1 MGYSDTSERSRLWPG
16 VKQGETPG
24 CLRGHP
30 ERLALSTQPRPQPA
44 VGRGR
49 RPSSGSHLAGAAMQP
64 ERDQVDS
71 LHDSTAVLS
80 LQQSQ
85 LTRGTSSQGTGAPAS
100 RRASRRLRK
109 SRGGGRPPGG
119 GGGGG
124 GAALQNTSRSQLSTL
139 LLESQDASKTTATR
153 HPWGLTL
160 NVISI
165 EILARQT
172 WRA

>member
-1 MGYSDTSERSRLWPG
+1 MSNAAHQGGDGCWGDKDSPEEEGGDGCWGDEDGPEEEGRMGYSDTSERSRLWPG
-16 VKQGETPG
+16 VKQRETPG

-30 ERLALSTQPRPQPA
+30 ERLALSTQPRPQAA

-80 LQQSQ
+80 LQQGQ

-100 RRASRRLRK
+100 RRAS
-109 SRGGGRPPGG
+109 
-119 GGGGG
+119 
-124 GAALQNTSRSQLSTL
+124 
-139 LLESQDASKTTATR
+139 
-153 HPWGLTL
+153 
-160 NVISI
+160 
-165 EILARQT
+165 
-172 WRA
+172 